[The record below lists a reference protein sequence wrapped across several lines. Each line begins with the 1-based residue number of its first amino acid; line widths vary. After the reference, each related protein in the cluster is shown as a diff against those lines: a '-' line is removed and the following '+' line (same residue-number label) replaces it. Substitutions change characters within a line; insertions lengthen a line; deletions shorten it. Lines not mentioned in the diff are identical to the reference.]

1 MARVQVSDEIWTSYR
16 VGLGGIPVNVG
27 LGQLV
32 EREVGRQRRR
42 TSNDPNGVRMA
53 VEDARA
59 VADELRALITR
70 LERSQAGVRSGGPSD
85 SSMPEDEEG
94 QVRIEGF

>member
-1 MARVQVSDEIWTSYR
+1 MARVQTSDEIWTSYR
-16 VGLGGIPVNVG
+16 TGLGATPVNVA

-42 TSNDPNGVRMA
+42 TSNDPDGVRLA

-59 VADELRALITR
+59 VADELRALIAR
-70 LERSQAGVRSGGPSD
+70 LERPQPAVRSGAPSD
-85 SSMPEDEEG
+85 TSASTDEEG
-94 QVRIEGF
+94 QVGIEGF